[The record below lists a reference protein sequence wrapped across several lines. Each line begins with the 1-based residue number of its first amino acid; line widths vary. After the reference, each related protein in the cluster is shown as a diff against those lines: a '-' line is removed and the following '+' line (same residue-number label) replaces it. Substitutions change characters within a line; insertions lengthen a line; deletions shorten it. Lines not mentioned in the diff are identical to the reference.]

1 MNASSSSAGRKPG
14 LIIPK
19 DAASLRTLTA
29 TMAVMCYLAC
39 LAIGALILINQAVDN
54 WSRGL
59 SGEVTVQ
66 VREIEARDID
76 GDVAAVLA
84 LLGETAGVTSAEDL
98 GRAAAEKLL
107 VPWLGEE
114 GLDAL
119 PVPRILRVTV
129 RPDAPPD
136 YGALAQKLAAVS
148 PGASLDTHRRWED
161 QLTRMAGTLTL
172 VSALILVL
180 IGGSAVAMVV
190 FATRAVLD
198 ANQKTVD
205 VLHLVGA
212 EDRYIARAINRRF
225 LATGLWAG
233 GLGVLLALA
242 TFLLLGHAG
251 LEQADGLAA
260 ASRSLFHL
268 PGDTR
273 WMTPLALLGVPVGAT
288 LLALV
293 TSRVTLLRMLRTL
306 P

>member
-1 MNASSSSAGRKPG
+1 MTTATRKPG

-19 DAASLRTLTA
+19 EAASLRTLTA

-76 GDVAAVLA
+76 VDVAAVLA
-84 LLGETAGVTSAEDL
+84 LLRDTAGVISADDL

-107 VPWLGEE
+107 EPWLGTE

-129 RPDAPPD
+129 QPDTPPD
-136 YGALAQKLAAVS
+136 YEDLAQKLAAVA

-161 QLTRMAGTLTL
+161 QLTRMAGTLML
-172 VSALILVL
+172 VSALILLL
-180 IGGSAVAMVV
+180 ISGSAVAMVI

-198 ANQKTVD
+198 ANRQTVD

-212 EDRYIARAINRRF
+212 EDGYIARAINRRF

-242 TFLLLGHAG
+242 TFLLLGYAG
-251 LEQADGLAA
+251 LPQADGLAS
-260 ASRSLFHL
+260 ASRSLFYL
-268 PGDTR
+268 PGTK
-273 WMTPLALLGVPVGAT
+273 WWLTPLALLAVPAVAT
-288 LLALV
+288 LLALI
-293 TSRVTLLRMLRTL
+293 TSRITLLRMLRTL

>member
-1 MNASSSSAGRKPG
+1 MSASQRKPG
-14 LIIPK
+14 QIIPK
-19 DAASLRTLTA
+19 EAASLRTLTA

-54 WSRGL
+54 WSKGL

-76 GDVAAVLA
+76 VDVAAVLA
-84 LLGETAGVTSAEDL
+84 LLSETEGVVAADDL
-98 GRAAAEKLL
+98 GREAAEKLL
-107 VPWLGEE
+107 EPWLGTE

-129 RPDAPPD
+129 KPDHPPD
-136 YGALAQKLAAVS
+136 YEGLAQKLSAVS

-161 QLTRMAGTLTL
+161 QLTRMAGSLML
-172 VSALILVL
+172 VSALVLLL
-180 IGGSAVAMVV
+180 IGGSAVAMVI

-212 EDRYIARAINRRF
+212 EDGYIARAINRRF
-225 LATGLWAG
+225 LSTGLWAG
-233 GLGVLLALA
+233 GLGVLLALG
-242 TFLLLGHAG
+242 TFLLIGYAG
-251 LEQADGLAA
+251 LPQADGLAA
-260 ASRSLFHL
+260 ASRSLFYL
-268 PGDTR
+268 PGER
-273 WMTPLALLGVPVGAT
+273 WWITPLALLAVPVVAT

-293 TSRVTLLRMLRTL
+293 TSRITLLRMLRTL

>member
-1 MNASSSSAGRKPG
+1 MSSPPRKPG

-19 DAASLRTLTA
+19 EAASLRTLTA

-39 LAIGALILINQAVDN
+39 LAIGSLILINQAVDN

-59 SGEVTVQ
+59 SREVTVQ

-76 GDVAAVLA
+76 VDVAAVLA
-84 LLGETAGVTSAEDL
+84 LLNVTDGVVDAEDL

-107 VPWLGEE
+107 EPWLGTE

-129 RPDAPPD
+129 QPEAPPD
-136 YGALAQKLAAVS
+136 YDALAEQLAAVT

-161 QLTRMAGTLTL
+161 ELTRMAGTL
-172 VSALILVL
+172 SAISILILLL
-180 IGGSAVAMVV
+180 ISGSAVAMVI

-198 ANQKTVD
+198 ANRQTVD

-212 EDRYIARAINRRF
+212 EDGYIARAINRRF

-233 GLGVLLALA
+233 GLGVVLALA
-242 TFLLLGHAG
+242 TFLALGYAG
-251 LEQADGLAA
+251 LPQADGLSA
-260 ASRSLFHL
+260 ASRSLFYL
-268 PGDTR
+268 PESR
-273 WMTPLALLGVPVGAT
+273 WWVTPLALLAVPLVAT

-293 TSRVTLLRMLRTL
+293 TSRFTLLSMLRTL